1 MTRTITGLFDDRAEA
16 EAVASHLRSHDGIDP
31 DRITI
36 HGQSATGTGG
46 DTGDRGFWASLRDL
60 FIADEDRQAYA
71 EGIRRGGFV
80 VSAQVEDAM
89 VDHAMDVFEQ
99 HGAVDLDSREAEWRS
114 AGWSGYQPDTMGMSG
129 TAGTA
134 GTAGMA
140 GTARMGTTT
149 DGATMGTDDEGTG
162 RPMNDSAALG
172 AASMGGTSAPTVGGA
187 TPMAGAGSG
196 MGTTSDAG
204 MTSGRTQGMTGGT
217 AGGMTDGMTSGVS
230 SGMAGGPTPDTTTG
244 AMAGTGGDMD
254 MRSTDQLGG
263 MTNEERIPI
272 VEEQLRVGKRET
284 DRGRVRV
291 RSYIVET
298 PVNETVTLREEH
310 VHVERRPVD
319 QPLSA
324 ADDAFRER
332 TIEAVEHGE
341 EAVVSKEARVR
352 EELVIRKDVEQR
364 DETISDTVRRTE
376 VEVDDG
382 RTDTA
387 DTTGTGTRPS
397 SPTGV

>member
-31 DRITI
+31 ARITI

-129 TAGTA
+129 TAGMA
-134 GTAGMA
+134 GTAGIA
-140 GTARMGTTT
+140 GTAAMGTTT
-149 DGATMGTDDEGTG
+149 DGATMGTDDAEGTG

-172 AASMGGTSAPTVGGA
+172 AASMGGTTTPAVGGA
-187 TPMAGAGSG
+187 TPMAGAG

-204 MTSGRTQGMTGGT
+204 MASGRTQGTT
-217 AGGMTDGMTSGVS
+217 GGMT
-230 SGMAGGPTPDTTTG
+230 TPGT
-244 AMAGTGGDMD
+244 MAGTGSDMG

-310 VHVERRPVD
+310 VHVERRAVD

-387 DTTGTGTRPS
+387 GTTGTRPS
-397 SPTGV
+397 TPTGV